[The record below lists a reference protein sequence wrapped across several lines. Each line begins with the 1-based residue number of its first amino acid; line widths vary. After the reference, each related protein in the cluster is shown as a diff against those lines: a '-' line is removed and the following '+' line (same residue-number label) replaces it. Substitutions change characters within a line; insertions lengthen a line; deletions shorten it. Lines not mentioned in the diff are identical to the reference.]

1 MFSSVLWN
9 VHVHANVCACV
20 GCCTSP
26 GVSWTVSNG
35 FPCDSECNNTCKHGE
50 RRERGRK
57 RCHKCPLLL
66 NSCNAVHKKLTKL
79 MTFFFNLYFILNCI
93 KSSNRGGGGEIWGR
107 GVQPQICWAS
117 NYHDSREETGEISVT
132 IPFISCSKFNTIAPL
147 LLFPRPSLITLFPP
161 VSSPAFLP
169 WQEEESFLS
178 LAVPF

>member
-1 MFSSVLWN
+1 MCMYTRMCVRVWAAAQVQGSVGQWAMVFRVTWSATTL
-9 VHVHANVCACV
+9 ANMAR
-20 GCCTSP
+20 G
-26 GVSWTVSNG
+26 
-35 FPCDSECNNTCKHGE
+35 
-50 RRERGRK
+50 GRK
-57 RCHKCPLLL
+57 CCHKCPLLL